1 MTRQIELEE
10 RIAHLTKTVDEL
22 SDVIAKQA
30 DEIARLANRVRMLM
44 EREAEREVA
53 ESSSIPLA
61 DQRPPHW

>member
-53 ESSSIPLA
+53 ESSSILLA